1 VKKKDDDMARAEEI
15 EATRAQETWDGEG
28 GAGAPR
34 RVEAGAVESTPATS
48 LLLRADADRVEE
60 TGAGG

>member
-1 VKKKDDDMARAEEI
+1 MKKKDDMARAEEI

-34 RVEAGAVESTPATS
+34 PVEGGAVESTPRHVSSPSRGSGTG
-48 LLLRADADRVEE
+48 VEE